1 MKKYKQYLNE
11 YILDLRSLIELSSF
25 SLIVLSLII
34 LPISKVHRLDIA
46 LSVSLI
52 FYYVFIRPNIKD
64 TQTFYVF
71 RLIASNATRRAIL
84 HFVLIRLI
92 IKRSLDIYSNYY
104 FIKYTLIMTIVFILY
119 LLIVAYISNNKI
131 KKREKYFK
139 DFKYNDR
146 LIIDSYLS
154 QTYPLEKLESF
165 KYYSHLSSLYSDD
178 NTSSED
184 LELKYA
190 YLKELFSKKEDD
202 ENKEKIRLEILKKLE
217 EAYQFIKFEN
227 K

>member
-11 YILDLRSLIELSSF
+11 YILDLRSLIELSSL

-92 IKRSLDIYSNYY
+92 IKRSLDIYSNHY

-119 LLIVAYISNNKI
+119 LIIVAYISNNKI
-131 KKREKYFK
+131 KKKEIYFK

-154 QTYPLEKLESF
+154 QTYTLEKLESF

-184 LELKYA
+184 LELKYS
-190 YLKELFSKKEDD
+190 YLRELFSNKEDD
-202 ENKEKIRLEILKKLE
+202 ETKEKIRLEILKKLE

>member
-92 IKRSLDIYSNYY
+92 IKRSLDIYSNHY

-131 KKREKYFK
+131 KKKEIYFK
-139 DFKYNDR
+139 HFKYNDR

-154 QTYPLEKLESF
+154 QTYPLEKLENF

-202 ENKEKIRLEILKKLE
+202 ETKEKIRLEILKKLE